1 MKYWIIFSFPF
12 ILVSC
17 NDETA
22 DVPSNDNT
30 IELDL
35 TSLDDTNDNIL
46 IPNEGRQTKI
56 KGVIS
61 GPQNLPLLINYIGQ
75 AGMENKGNIT
85 VNPDGTFDYSLEIN
99 SIGFYSIA
107 YSQENSILLYL
118 EPGSATEIHADGS
131 NMFDTYE
138 LKEASDDSK
147 LIKEYFSEYNTF
159 AKKQQQV
166 NSEMK
171 SLDFSADQKREELIG
186 KSEQNRSKFNEYK
199 LAFIDSHAEA
209 PMLAFLLDH
218 LNPATELEYIKKIG
232 ESAQKSLQG
241 THYNDL
247 VQKVVDSRVQTQVP
261 QAAVPGQIAVGQ
273 MAPEIAF
280 PNPDGETIKLSSL
293 KGKLVLL
300 DFWAS
305 WCKPCRMENPNVV
318 RMYNK
323 YKDKGFE
330 VFSFS
335 LDKDLSRWK
344 NAIKQD
350 GLIWPN
356 HASDL
361 KGWNTAT
368 IPMYGFN
375 GIPFTVLIDKDGKI
389 IETNLRGPALENKLI
404 SLLG

>member
-1 MKYWIIFSFPF
+1 
-12 ILVSC
+12 
-17 NDETA
+17 
-22 DVPSNDNT
+22 
-30 IELDL
+30 
-35 TSLDDTNDNIL
+35 
-46 IPNEGRQTKI
+46 
-56 KGVIS
+56 
-61 GPQNLPLLINYIGQ
+61 
-75 AGMENKGNIT
+75 MENKGNIT
-85 VNPDGTFDYSLEIN
+85 VNQDGTFDYSLDIN
-99 SIGFYSIA
+99 TIGFYSIA
-107 YSQENSILLYL
+107 YSQENSILIYL
-118 EPGSATEIHADGS
+118 EPGSTTEIHADGS
-131 NMFDTYE
+131 NMFDTYQ

-147 LIKEYFSEYNTF
+147 FIKEYFSEYNTF
-159 AKKQQQV
+159 AKNQQQL

-171 SLDFSADQKREELIG
+171 ALDFSADRKRKELIEQ
-186 KSEQNRSKFNEYK
+186 SERNRSEFNEYK

-232 ESAQKSLQG
+232 ESAQKSLRG

-247 VQKVVDSRVQTQVP
+247 VQKVVGSKVQSQVP
-261 QAAVPGQIAVGQ
+261 QAAVPGQISVGQ

-280 PNPDGETIKLSSL
+280 PNPNGETIKLSSL

-344 NAIKQD
+344 HAIKQD

-368 IPMYGFN
+368 IPMYGFK

>member
-1 MKYWIIFSFPF
+1 MKYWIIYSFLF
-12 ILVSC
+12 LFVCC
-17 NDETA
+17 NNEPA
-22 DVPSNDNT
+22 DLPAHDDAN
-30 IELDL
+30 ELDT
-35 TSLDDTNDNIL
+35 TSLVDTKDNIL
-46 IPNEGRQTKI
+46 LPNSGDQTKI

-85 VNPDGTFDYSLEIN
+85 VNQDGTFDYSLDIN
-99 SIGFYSIA
+99 TIGFYSIA
-107 YSQENSILLYL
+107 YSQENSILIYL
-118 EPGSATEIHADGS
+118 EPGSTTEIHADGS
-131 NMFDTYE
+131 NMFDTYQ

-147 LIKEYFSEYNTF
+147 FIKEYFSEYNTF
-159 AKKQQQV
+159 AKNQQQL

-171 SLDFSADQKREELIG
+171 ALDFSADRKRKELIEQ
-186 KSEQNRSKFNEYK
+186 SERNRSEFNEYK

-232 ESAQKSLQG
+232 ESAQKSLRG

-247 VQKVVDSRVQTQVP
+247 VQKVVGSKVQSQVP
-261 QAAVPGQIAVGQ
+261 QAAVPGQISVGQ

-280 PNPDGETIKLSSL
+280 PNPNGETIKLSSL

-344 NAIKQD
+344 HAIKQD

-368 IPMYGFN
+368 IPMYGFK

>member
-1 MKYWIIFSFPF
+1 
-12 ILVSC
+12 
-17 NDETA
+17 
-22 DVPSNDNT
+22 
-30 IELDL
+30 
-35 TSLDDTNDNIL
+35 
-46 IPNEGRQTKI
+46 
-56 KGVIS
+56 
-61 GPQNLPLLINYIGQ
+61 
-75 AGMENKGNIT
+75 
-85 VNPDGTFDYSLEIN
+85 
-99 SIGFYSIA
+99 
-107 YSQENSILLYL
+107 
-118 EPGSATEIHADGS
+118 
-131 NMFDTYE
+131 
-138 LKEASDDSK
+138 
-147 LIKEYFSEYNTF
+147 
-159 AKKQQQV
+159 
-166 NSEMK
+166 
-171 SLDFSADQKREELIG
+171 
-186 KSEQNRSKFNEYK
+186 
-199 LAFIDSHAEA
+199 
-209 PMLAFLLDH
+209 
-218 LNPATELEYIKKIG
+218 
-232 ESAQKSLQG
+232 
-241 THYNDL
+241 
-247 VQKVVDSRVQTQVP
+247 
-261 QAAVPGQIAVGQ
+261 